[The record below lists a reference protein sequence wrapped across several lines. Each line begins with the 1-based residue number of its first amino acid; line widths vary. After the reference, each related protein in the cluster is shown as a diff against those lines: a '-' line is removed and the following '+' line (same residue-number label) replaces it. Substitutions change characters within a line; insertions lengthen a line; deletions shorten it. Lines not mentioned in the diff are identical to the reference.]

1 MPTTG
6 VDIDQYILLIL
17 YPSIVFFLVGYVA
30 KKRGIKKPLLYLIQ
44 SIVCFV
50 FSISYYLYVPQNG
63 AFGLAL
69 ILGLFGILLLV
80 LARKEKINPSE
91 ENEKEKEEKK
101 EQ

>member
-6 VDIDQYILLIL
+6 VDIDQYILLIF
-17 YPSIVFFLVGYVA
+17 YPSIVFFIVGYVA
-30 KKRGIKKPLLYLIQ
+30 KKRAIKKPIIYLIQ
-44 SIVCFV
+44 SIVCFI
-50 FSISYYLYVPQNG
+50 FSLSYYLYVPKNG

-91 ENEKEKEEKK
+91 ENENEKEEKK

>member
-1 MPTTG
+1 MPTTAG
-6 VDIDQYILLIL
+6 VDIDQYILLIF
-17 YPSIVFFLVGYVA
+17 YPSVVFFIVGYVA
-30 KKRGIKKPLLYLIQ
+30 KKRDIKKPIIYLIQ
-44 SIVCFV
+44 SIVCFI

-80 LARKEKINPSE
+80 LARKEKISPSE
-91 ENEKEKEEKK
+91 EKEKEGDK